1 MSTLEIICIIYGI
14 GFILNSLLAVQ
25 AVESLRRTDPD
36 RFVSPILVMICVFL
50 SFALWVYVA
59 LYLLVKGITK
69 LFRKGGSNE

>member
-1 MSTLEIICIIYGI
+1 MTTLEIICIIYGI

-25 AVESLRRTDPD
+25 AIESLKRTDPD

-59 LYLLVKGITK
+59 LYMVVKSITK
-69 LFRKGGSNE
+69 LFRKGGSND